1 MQADEQIG
9 KRAAADE
16 FARQENLRIY
26 EENWSEW
33 LDMKQYG
40 PSSRWLRALVL
51 DALRPIHTECRSVL
65 DFGCGEGT
73 NTELIARQFPGA
85 SVIGTDQS
93 PEAIRLAGARYHGAN
108 LKFRIQ
114 ESGGASEPNFDL
126 VTCLEVLEH
135 VDDWRMFLDG
145 LCGRSGHYL
154 LLSFPTGR
162 MRPFEKFVGHVRN
175 FSPGEVEQYLEG
187 RGFRPA
193 SVAYAG
199 FPFYSPLYR
208 EICQITN
215 AGTNQFTRGRYT
227 WKQKVVSEVIL
238 FAFRRLSTQR
248 RWGDQFVGLFARS
261 GAEARL

>member
-1 MQADEQIG
+1 MQVDEHG
-9 KRAAADE
+9 AKHAAKDDT
-16 FARQENLRIY
+16 ARQENLRIY

-40 PSSRWLRALVL
+40 PSSRWLRVLIL
-51 DALRPIHTECRSVL
+51 DALRCIDMEPGAIL
-65 DFGCGEGT
+65 DVGCGEGT
-73 NTELIARQFPGA
+73 ITELLARRFPGA

-93 PEAIRLAGARYHGAN
+93 TEAIRLASSRYDRSN
-108 LKFRIQ
+108 LTFRIQ
-114 ESGGASEPNFDL
+114 GSDSASAPQFEL

-135 VDDWRMFLDG
+135 VDDWRLFLDD
-145 LCGRSGHYL
+145 LCERSGRYL

-175 FSPGEVEQYLEG
+175 FTRGEVENHLKP
-187 RGFRPA
+187 RGFMPA
-193 SVAYAG
+193 SIAYAG

-208 EICQITN
+208 ELCQVAN

-227 WKQKVVSEVIL
+227 WKQKAVSELIL

-248 RWGDQFVGLFARS
+248 RWGDQFVGLFRRS
-261 GAEARL
+261 DGEPLR